1 MSDALL
7 QLNQIK
13 QSYGQQ
19 IVLNNLSFELK
30 KGEIGCLLG
39 SSGCGKTTALR
50 CIAGFET
57 IADGEIWLDAVCI
70 SSSLIFMPPE
80 QRRIGMVFQDYALFP
95 HLNVMENIGFGLHSL
110 SQSERKRRVEELLY
124 VVQLIGIANRYP
136 HELSGGQQQRVALAR
151 ALAPK
156 PSLLLLD
163 EPFSNLDVTLRE
175 QLSVEIRDIIKELG
189 ATAILVTHDQTEAL
203 AIADKIGVMNHGEIL
218 QWDTAFNI
226 YHRPINRFVA
236 NFIGQGAFVTGSV
249 IDNRHVAIELGI
261 LMSEVPQQSEN
272 GSLVD
277 VFLRPNDIIHDDTS
291 PILAT
296 VTQKTFRGAD
306 ILYSLRLESGS
317 VVLAIV
323 SSHHD
328 HQIGEKI
335 GIKLEVDHVVTFKR

>member
-19 IVLNNLSFELK
+19 VVLHNLSLELK

-57 IADGEIWLDAVCI
+57 IAAGEIWLDAVCI
-70 SSSLIFMPPE
+70 SSPSIFMPPE

-95 HLNVMENIGFGLHSL
+95 HLNVMENIGFGLHFL
-110 SQSERKRRVEELLY
+110 PQSERKRRVEELLY
-124 VVQLIGIANRYP
+124 VVQLIGIAKRYP

-175 QLSVEIRDIIKELG
+175 QLSVEVRDIIKEQG
-189 ATAILVTHDQTEAL
+189 ATAILVTHDQTEAF

-218 QWDTAFNI
+218 QWDAAFNI

-261 LMSEVPQQSEN
+261 LTSEVPQRSEN

-277 VFLRPNDIIHDDTS
+277 VLLRPNDIIHDDTS
-291 PILAT
+291 SVLAT

-306 ILYSLRLESGS
+306 ILYSLRLDSGAE
-317 VVLAIV
+317 VLAIV

-335 GIKLEVDHVVTFKR
+335 GIKLEVDHVVTYKR